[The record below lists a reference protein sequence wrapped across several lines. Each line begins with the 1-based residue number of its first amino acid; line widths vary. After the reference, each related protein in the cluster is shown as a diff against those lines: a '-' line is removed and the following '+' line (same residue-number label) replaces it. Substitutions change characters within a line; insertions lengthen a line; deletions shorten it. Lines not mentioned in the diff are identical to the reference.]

1 MKRLLNKIMMVGTI
15 MVCIAFGARP
25 FGTDDAGTVSPAGYE
40 LELGY
45 DLWSEIGTLG
55 LGFKHGLTEKMDIG
69 IGFGFN
75 LVTEP
80 KNSFIP
86 SELCLKY
93 ALLPD
98 FLATSFTA
106 EIGGSSYTLNGILTR
121 CFGPVEFDANLG
133 YITGDSS
140 ITYAGSI
147 IYGIG
152 DIALGVEVL
161 GDKETQSFLVGGRWT
176 IKEGLMVDAGFT
188 GDFDFEE
195 KIATFGIHYEF

>member
-1 MKRLLNKIMMVGTI
+1 MKRILNKIMVTGTI

-45 DLWSEIGTLG
+45 DLWSEIGSLG
-55 LGFKHGLTEKMDIG
+55 IGFKHGLTEKMDIG

-75 LVTEP
+75 LLTEP
-80 KNSFIP
+80 KNSFTP

-106 EIGGSSYTLNGILTR
+106 EIGGSSYALNGILTR

-133 YITGDSS
+133 YVTGDSS
-140 ITYAGSI
+140 ITYAGAI
-147 IYGIG
+147 IYSIG
-152 DIALGVEVL
+152 NFALGGEVL
-161 GDKETQSFLVGGRWT
+161 GDKETKSFLVGGRYT

-188 GDFDFEE
+188 GDFHVQQ
-195 KIATFGIHYEF
+195 KNATCGIHYEF